1 LKAKVYIASRWKVK
15 VEEAM
20 KDIEGKQQ
28 DAQLEFLEMDL
39 SDLESVKRSAEDF
52 LKRENKL
59 HILVNNAG
67 VSFPHLSHC
76 G

>member
-1 LKAKVYIASRWKVK
+1 
-15 VEEAM
+15 M